1 MRKTSLKG
9 HLKPYSI
16 FNKRRTTINHAFA
29 SALAPNDQY
38 DETVIDDALRVLG
51 QNPDDDLECVYCGRE
66 AETWDHLIGLVK
78 NSQLRGYGHQI
89 GNLIPCC
96 RSCNSKKGS
105 KDWRQFIEYHVTEE
119 TNRTQ
124 IQTKL
129 SQYLTRY
136 AKVIDI
142 DQIKRELPDE
152 WLRYLTVKEQILA
165 LMKEADT
172 IANRIRQSFHQ
183 EAEQPGTETSSP
195 RSESLIP

>member
-96 RSCNSKKGS
+96 RSCNSKKDLKIGGS
-105 KDWRQFIEYHVTEE
+105 
-119 TNRTQ
+119 
-124 IQTKL
+124 L
-129 SQYLTRY
+129 
-136 AKVIDI
+136 
-142 DQIKRELPDE
+142 
-152 WLRYLTVKEQILA
+152 
-165 LMKEADT
+165 
-172 IANRIRQSFHQ
+172 
-183 EAEQPGTETSSP
+183 
-195 RSESLIP
+195 

>member
-105 KDWRQFIEYHVTEE
+105 KDWRQFIEHHVTEE

-124 IQTKL
+124 IQIKL

-152 WLRYLTVKEQILA
+152 WLRYLAVKEQILA

-172 IANRIRQSFHQ
+172 IANRIRQSCHQ
-183 EAEQPGTETSSP
+183 EAEQLGTETSSP